1 MSVAATNTLA
11 VTDSLAVT
19 GTLTKNGGG
28 VLASGGT
35 ATAGA
40 GAALSV
46 AAGGLRA
53 DAAHAF
59 DGIPITFADGTT
71 YVRDCEAA
79 DAGLV
84 QHGLYNEAAV
94 SAVGTLNV
102 DVRNFSLGDAG
113 KKEVALFT
121 VSASGADALAAAIRF
136 SPRPKGYAIDATVTD
151 AGPGMKTIKAVIK
164 MAGVT
169 IIFR

>member
-1 MSVAATNTLA
+1 MQRKTHEKMCRSLIAVLA
-11 VTDSLAVT
+11 VGLAL
-19 GTLTKNGGG
+19 G
-28 VLASGGT
+28 AS
-35 ATAGA
+35 
-40 GAALSV
+40 SS
-46 AAGGLRA
+46 
-53 DAAHAF
+53 
-59 DGIPITFADGTT
+59 
-71 YVRDCEAA
+71 

-84 QHGLYNEAAV
+84 QYGVYDEAAV

-121 VSASGADALAAAIRF
+121 VSSAGADTLAAAIRY
-136 SPRPKGYAIDATVTD
+136 SPRPKGYAIDTTVTD
-151 AGPGMKTIKAVIK
+151 AGSGMKTIKAVIK